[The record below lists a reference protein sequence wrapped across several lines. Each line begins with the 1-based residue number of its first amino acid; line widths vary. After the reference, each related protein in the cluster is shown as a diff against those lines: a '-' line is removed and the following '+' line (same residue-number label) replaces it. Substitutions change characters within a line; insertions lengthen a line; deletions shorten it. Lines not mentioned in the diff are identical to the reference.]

1 MKFNE
6 RDLKTKIETVI
17 NTELLDLTKLFRKQ
31 FSQITDDK
39 CVKFKLHE
47 YDCIY
52 NHMSVTTKSM
62 IIDDGYRYIC
72 IDSRCNTFD
81 ISTFELSLT
90 KLAGLAKTL
99 AIAIDK
105 MANAKDVTYLGNDFS
120 DYYGEIQLMIETAF
134 TAAKSDTLIWYYL
147 NYDLIIN
154 NSTGY
159 LKVAK
164 RKTREDG
171 DAGET
176 VLLINNGLC
185 LLKKMHRET
194 TMITNMIL
202 DSQMVDCDQ

>member
-120 DYYGEIQLMIETAF
+120 DYYGEIQLMIELH
-134 TAAKSDTLIWYYL
+134 SLRPRVI
-147 NYDLIIN
+147 
-154 NSTGY
+154 
-159 LKVAK
+159 
-164 RKTREDG
+164 
-171 DAGET
+171 
-176 VLLINNGLC
+176 
-185 LLKKMHRET
+185 H
-194 TMITNMIL
+194 
-202 DSQMVDCDQ
+202 